1 MIRGLYASAVGMQT
15 NMNRMDVVSNNL
27 ANVDTAG
34 FKRETP
40 IQRSFSDELMRAI
53 GGPSSDM
60 LGNPVIGQVRLGS
73 FVDEV
78 HVDFSTGTLRQVYGP
93 LNLAISGEGFF
104 AVSMTDRNGE
114 TTERFTRN
122 GAFTL
127 DQNRQL
133 RTMEGHLVL
142 SATGGAITVPDG
154 DISVDSRGRVFVRDP
169 DADLAEEALQQVGA
183 IRIVNF
189 ENPQSL
195 RQFGDN
201 TFSTTPESVQ
211 TAFAGTVISGY
222 LENANVNPVREMV
235 DMIAIQRAFE
245 ANQRVL
251 TIADGTLQRAVNDIA
266 RR

>member
-1 MIRGLYASAVGMQT
+1 MKT
-15 NMNRMDVVSNNL
+15 NLNRMDVISNNL

-40 IQRSFSDELMRAI
+40 VQRSFSEELMRAV
-53 GGPSSDM
+53 GGPNYAVHGVM
-60 LGNPVIGQVRLGS
+60 RVGPARLGS

-78 HVDFSTGTLRQVYGP
+78 HVDFSPGGLRQVSGS
-93 LNLAISGEGFF
+93 LSLAIDGEGFF
-104 AVSMTDRNGE
+104 AISMTDRNGE
-114 TTERFTRN
+114 ATERFTRN

-142 SATGGAITVPDG
+142 GTGGGGITLPDG
-154 DISVDSRGRVFVRDP
+154 EIEISESGAVLVRTVDPATQEMV
-169 DADLAEEALQQVGA
+169 LQQAGT
-183 IRIVNF
+183 IRMVNF
-189 ENPQSL
+189 ENLQTL

-201 TFSTTPESVQ
+201 AFSSTEESVQ
-211 TAFAGTVISGY
+211 TDFTGRLLSGY
-222 LENANVNPVREMV
+222 LENSNINPVREMV
-235 DMIAIQRAFE
+235 EMIAIQRAYE

-251 TIADGTLQRAVNDIA
+251 SIADTTLQRAVNDIA

>member
-34 FKRETP
+34 FKRETAV
-40 IQRSFSDELMRAI
+40 QRSFTEELMHAM
-53 GGPSSDM
+53 GGPNHHIT
-60 LGNPVIGQVRLGS
+60 GPRRVGPVRLGN

-78 HVDFSTGTLRQVYGP
+78 HIDFRNGP
-93 LNLAISGEGFF
+93 LRTTDNPFDFAIVGEGFF
-104 AVSMTDRNGE
+104 AISMTDRNGE

-122 GAFTL
+122 GSFTL

-133 RTMEGHLVL
+133 RTMEGHVVL
-142 SATGGAITVPDG
+142 GVDGGPITIPADG
-154 DISVDSRGRVFVRDP
+154 TLDIS
-169 DADLAEEALQQVGA
+169 AL
-183 IRIVNF
+183 RIVNF

-195 RQFGDN
+195 RPFGDN
-201 TFSTTPESVQ
+201 TLNITPESVQ
-211 TAFAGTVISGY
+211 VAFSGTVLVGY
-222 LENANVNPVREMV
+222 LESSNVNPIREMV
-235 DMIAIQRAFE
+235 EMIAIQRNYE

-251 TIADGTLQRAVNDIA
+251 SIADTTLQRAVNDIA